1 MRKDLKHI
9 QDMLEQGAKDVA
21 ARQLNKNGKEN
32 NIGVRHLG
40 NEHVSTSIFL
50 MLDPILEPVDK
61 VVYSTIRI
69 LSPQTFNGAMASY
82 PTYDEICKFVNIG
95 SHATVARAL
104 AILRV
109 TKWLVSKQV
118 RTANGTAANVYMTMD
133 NPMDIVDIGYLDD
146 SYFTHLVE
154 STKHAHNRVRSVSLA
169 MLTQY
174 ENDTLAGKDMTV
186 AAHPIEQVLDA
197 TAFLKGDEDATYFG
211 MDPKLV
217 KKLKGSRYNKADTLP
232 SSNNEEL
239 DIEGSSNIEENKKK
253 TNEEENT
260 TNKPSSN
267 IEVNKQRT
275 ESGSSN
281 IEEGAI
287 AHSSNIEEPC
297 SSSSSSLNITTT
309 TTQKPN
315 SNVFYANVEP
325 DKPLQNLIKSR
336 FGMLDNSQH
345 FRIGRHLMRIN
356 ENDRAP
362 MVYQVSNR
370 IKYGA
375 TPIKSPIN
383 YLGNLCGRLR
393 NGEEVFSEFAVENY
407 NESKS
412 KPKKDPKHEIEKK
425 LIELNVEAR
434 EAWSDLEAQKN
445 NYKSSASEFNQKAV
459 QRADKKLRGIGQEKR
474 KLEQSLEEYQGDIS
488 YES

>member
-1 MRKDLKHI
+1 MRKDLEHI
-9 QDMLEQGAKDVA
+9 QKMLEQGAKDVA
-21 ARQLNKNGKEN
+21 ARQLNINGKEN
-32 NIGVRHLG
+32 NIGVKHIG
-40 NEHVSTSIFL
+40 NEQVSTSIFL
-50 MLDPILEPVDK
+50 TLDPILEPVDK

-69 LSPQTFNGAMASY
+69 LSPQTFSGDMASY

-109 TKWLVSKQV
+109 TKWLISKQV

-133 NPMDIVDIGYLDD
+133 SPMDVVDISYIDD

-154 STKHAHNRVRSVSLA
+154 STKHSHNRVRTVSLA

-174 ENDTLAGKDMTV
+174 ENDTLSGKDMTV

-197 TAFLKGDEDATYFG
+197 TAYLKGDEDATYFG
-211 MDPKLV
+211 LDPILIN
-217 KKLKGSRYNKADTLP
+217 KLKDSRYKKADTLP
-232 SSNNEEL
+232 SPSSNTEEL
-239 DIEGSSNIEENKKK
+239 DLPASSNIEENESDTLLTKNPSSNIEENKNN
-253 TNEEENT
+253 TN
-260 TNKPSSN
+260 
-267 IEVNKQRT
+267 
-275 ESGSSN
+275 SGSSN
-281 IEEGAI
+281 IEEL
-287 AHSSNIEEPC
+287 SS
-297 SSSSSSLNITTT
+297 SSSSSSLNITT

-325 DKPLQNLIKSR
+325 DKPLQDLIKSR
-336 FGMLDNSQH
+336 FDMLDNSQH

-370 IKYGA
+370 IKYGK

-393 NGEEVFSEFAVENY
+393 KGEEVFSEFANEHY
-407 NESKS
+407 TESKS
-412 KPKKDPKHEIEKK
+412 KSNKDPKREISKK
-425 LIELNVEAR
+425 LIELNTESR
-434 EAWSDLEAQKN
+434 EAWSDLEAQKLN
-445 NYKSSASEFNQKAV
+445 QKNFPSEFNKKAV
-459 QRADKKLRGIGQEKR
+459 ERADKRRREIGAEKR
-474 KLEQSLEEYQGDIS
+474 QLEQSLEEYQEDFS
-488 YES
+488 YEN